1 MTKTG
6 ICNWPKNRL
15 YWGRGFK
22 RPAALLSKKIDPST
36 PSPGGGGGGVLA
48 GEPGHVV
55 VTPGPD

>member
-36 PSPGGGGGGVLA
+36 PSPGGGGGGGFSLVNQ
-48 GEPGHVV
+48 VM
-55 VTPGPD
+55 

>member
-22 RPAALLSKKIDPST
+22 RPAAL
-36 PSPGGGGGGVLA
+36 PGGGGFSLVNK
-48 GEPGHVV
+48 VM
-55 VTPGPD
+55 